1 MKVLIA
7 VDFSPIGREV
17 ARSGYEM
24 AQSGGMDAV
33 FFHCAPQASRFL
45 EGYDIKAFISPLSK
59 NDQQQIMDNAKKNLH
74 TVMEEVILEFGK
86 HNHTNVEEHLTQGDA
101 SEEIL
106 KYAKNNSVNLIYLG
120 YKSYSA
126 IAELLIGSTAAK
138 VVRYAPCSV
147 LIYRPEK

>member
-59 NDQQQIMDNAKKNLH
+59 NDQQQIM
-74 TVMEEVILEFGK
+74 EFGK

-138 VVRYAPCSV
+138 IVRYAPCSV

>member
-33 FFHCAPQASRFL
+33 FFPHCAPQASRFL

-74 TVMEEVILEFGK
+74 KVMEEVIWSL
-86 HNHTNVEEHLTQGDA
+86 A
-101 SEEIL
+101 SITIPTL
-106 KYAKNNSVNLIYLG
+106 KSTSLRAMPAK
-120 YKSYSA
+120 KS
-126 IAELLIGSTAAK
+126 
-138 VVRYAPCSV
+138 
-147 LIYRPEK
+147 